1 MGQVRARKLSEMR
14 VPKKQANPIDI
25 QVGNRVRIR
34 RMLIGMSQERLGDLL
49 GLTFQQ
55 VQKYEKGVNRIGAGR
70 LFEVARILNVPI
82 DFFYEGL
89 GGAAGQPGMGDSES
103 APVMEF
109 VSSGEGLQ
117 LSLAFMKIKDAKVR
131 KRVLDL
137 VKSLAEEEEQKKRA
151 AERINKLR
159 NLSFN
164 MNSAEANGEY
174 DNVPAYVR
182 RNMELFG
189 NTLTSVEQF
198 YSKYT
203 VKKDENDETQISTI
217 NTFLDGKKP
226 D

>member
-1 MGQVRARKLSEMR
+1 M
-14 VPKKQANPIDI
+14 PKKQANPIDV

-70 LFEVARILNVPI
+70 LFEVSRILNVPI

-89 GGAAGQPGMGDSES
+89 TAAPGASEGDI
-103 APVMEF
+103 AAPPVMEF

-137 VKSLAEEEEQKKRA
+137 VKSLAEEEDQK
-151 AERINKLR
+151 
-159 NLSFN
+159 
-164 MNSAEANGEY
+164 
-174 DNVPAYVR
+174 
-182 RNMELFG
+182 
-189 NTLTSVEQF
+189 
-198 YSKYT
+198 
-203 VKKDENDETQISTI
+203 
-217 NTFLDGKKP
+217 
-226 D
+226 